1 MVSSPAIATVVK
13 MIESL
18 PGPVQDQV
26 VAHLR
31 DYLEDL
37 QDEVQWDA
45 SFRKTQYRLVAE
57 AKRVKQQVAEGRAE
71 PMDYDRL

>member
-1 MVSSPAIATVVK
+1 MVK

-26 VAHLR
+26 VEHLR

-37 QDEVQWDA
+37 RDEMQWDA
-45 SFRKTQYRLVAE
+45 SVRLTEYRLVAE
-57 AKRVKQQVAEGRAE
+57 AKRARQQVAEGHAE